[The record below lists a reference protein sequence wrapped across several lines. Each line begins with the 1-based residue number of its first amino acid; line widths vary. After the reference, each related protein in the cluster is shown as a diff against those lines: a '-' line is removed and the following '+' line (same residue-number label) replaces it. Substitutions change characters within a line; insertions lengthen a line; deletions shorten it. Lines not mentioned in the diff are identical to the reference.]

1 MCRNPQFVIPAQA
14 GIQYFCFLDS
24 RLRGNDRLWVQTD
37 KIGNKID
44 LGHR

>member
-1 MCRNPQFVIPAQA
+1 VKI
-14 GIQYFCFLDS
+14 LDS
-24 RLRGNDRLWVQTD
+24 RLRGNDNGAVQTD